1 MLRPQHYH
9 TLQFRVILLTS
20 HNLQLKVTTRY
31 IVLYSLGWVWG
42 FFNKEIDKMITEEYI
57 KSKGYT
63 RYNPTDFDKDIVL
76 ARYQKCFRDD
86 KGKKYFI
93 NALKID
99 MRFIPEDRRDEYWK
113 PYHFEYDLQVSVD
126 DDEKPINL
134 QFFSNWTLDKVE
146 EFVEDFFTKMKINY
160 YEINDVRQTLPDT
173 DK

>member
-1 MLRPQHYH
+1 MNR
-9 TLQFRVILLTS
+9 
-20 HNLQLKVTTRY
+20 N
-31 IVLYSLGWVWG
+31 
-42 FFNKEIDKMITEEYI
+42 MITEEYV

-93 NALKID
+93 NALKLD
-99 MRFIPEDRRDEYWK
+99 MTFIPEDRRDEYWK

-126 DDEKPINL
+126 EDEKPINL

-146 EFVEDFFTKMKINY
+146 EFVEDFFVKMNINY
-160 YEINDVRQTLPDT
+160 YEIDDIRHTLPDA

>member
-20 HNLQLKVTTRY
+20 HNLPLKVTTGY
-31 IVLYSLGWVWG
+31 IVLYSLGWVWR

-146 EFVEDFFTKMKINY
+146 EFVEDFFVKMNINY
-160 YEINDVRQTLPDT
+160 YEIDDIRHTLPDA